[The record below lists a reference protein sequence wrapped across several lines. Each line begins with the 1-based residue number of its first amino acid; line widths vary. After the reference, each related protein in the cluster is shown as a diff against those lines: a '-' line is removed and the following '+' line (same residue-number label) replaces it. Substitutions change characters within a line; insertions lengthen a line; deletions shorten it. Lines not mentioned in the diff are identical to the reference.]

1 MTAADVADAFF
12 IPLNHP
18 QERRLF
24 CIALDGAFYVYAD
37 ISSLTNDSE
46 IFCRRM
52 LDETGV
58 AATPGTDFDQ
68 GRGNAYVRFSFSG
81 PTAVIA
87 KAVERL
93 KHWTAKTG

>member
-1 MTAADVADAFF
+1 M
-12 IPLNHP
+12 
-18 QERRLF
+18 
-24 CIALDGAFYVYAD
+24 
-37 ISSLTNDSE
+37 TNDSE

-93 KHWTAKTG
+93 QHWTAKTG